1 MDKNYFIFQENGLFG
16 AKDQAGDVVI
26 KPQYTEMN
34 PFSCGLSLVRD
45 DKYRYTYVNPQNKP
59 LFPFGLYT
67 WCDNAFC
74 CGFARVME
82 YHFLL
87 DEKKWGII
95 NTMGQI
101 VLPIKYD
108 NIWTLKED
116 YIHAIR
122 VSIDGNEKVIDAN
135 MLSKGNLLTGL
146 VYTKTYSVE
155 DFKKEF
161 GLDKIHVKVDPK
173 TGMLFF
179 PFRTVIGEVALCP
192 TIPKEDMA
200 ISIVTNAQGKMFPL
214 LHLSKDT
221 GASTLKK
228 SFVAIPKKETNRRNE
243 ENFRWEDEE
252 LEDWS
257 DPYGDERAYYNGW
270 NKDDVEDGQADVF
283 EGDYDAYNSK

>member
-1 MDKNYFIFQENGLFG
+1 MRWTKITSFFQENGLFG

-122 VSIDGNEKVIDAN
+122 VSIDGNEKVIDACYAQHEP
-135 MLSKGNLLTGL
+135 GGGL
-146 VYTKTYSVE
+146 
-155 DFKKEF
+155 
-161 GLDKIHVKVDPK
+161 PK
-173 TGMLFF
+173 
-179 PFRTVIGEVALCP
+179 
-192 TIPKEDMA
+192 
-200 ISIVTNAQGKMFPL
+200 
-214 LHLSKDT
+214 
-221 GASTLKK
+221 
-228 SFVAIPKKETNRRNE
+228 NE
-243 ENFRWEDEE
+243 EC
-252 LEDWS
+252 
-257 DPYGDERAYYNGW
+257 
-270 NKDDVEDGQADVF
+270 
-283 EGDYDAYNSK
+283 